1 MEMSPHW
8 EPSSVEVKISFL
20 ISERRIHCKLRTL
33 VTWLKLGEFLL
44 FSVGASSESGRGIE
58 LPVLIGDV
66 EGVPFWM
73 RRGWTCSVSAIL
85 KRVRCSKFVDQ
96 QLGNPTPLRVLTGCE
111 GDAIVAIRWSV
122 PVGSLAIRDT
132 DVLFLE

>member
-85 KRVRCSKFVDQ
+85 NRVRCSKFVYQ
-96 QLGNPTPLRVLTGCE
+96 QR
-111 GDAIVAIRWSV
+111 AIPRHC
-122 PVGSLAIRDT
+122 GSLPAAKAMPSFKYVGWYQYDPWQSETRMCCP
-132 DVLFLE
+132 